1 MHQLLSSVAFLCLLA
16 LPLAAQEE
24 ALHGTWEGTFA
35 DEEGSETTT
44 RLTFEVDGTFVLDQN
59 IEWGED
65 DVEEWGEDDVEEW
78 GEDDVE
84 EWGEDDVEEWGE
96 DDVSSLIEEL
106 SFQSTG
112 TYRVTGDS
120 LWLWIDIVELYY
132 IVDDEKMNPV
142 EFGEFMKGF
151 FIDFARA
158 IARLAADLEG
168 VSDEDYPAFE
178 QALVDEFLAEF
189 DEDEFLAEFDEE
201 ELLAEP
207 EISGT
212 YAVEGDT
219 LFLTTTTE
227 EDGVET
233 IETLEL
239 HRIDVASVVVQTSW
253 GSLKAAWRP

>member
-24 ALHGTWEGTFA
+24 ALHGTWEGTIV

-59 IEWGED
+59 I
-65 DVEEWGEDDVEEW
+65 
-78 GEDDVE
+78 

-189 DEDEFLAEFDEE
+189 DEDEFLAEFDEDEFLVEFDEE